1 MNKIGKWIV
10 WALIAAFLLG
20 FLPTIIDTLA
30 GFFVLTEEGLGVTQ
44 HFTRTLD
51 TVVATAESYMWHI
64 VIAYSII
71 IAFIIFMEGQN
82 PDRTILWMLV
92 LVFVPVFG
100 VILYLILGP
109 DLQSIRNRRLFRPAK
124 KYGFDHSPFKKATE
138 DQFLIGSMLHACSG
152 ADLLVRNRVEI
163 LINGAETFPAIE
175 AAIAGAEKFIHM
187 EFFIIR
193 DDDLGRRIGGM
204 LMEAARR
211 GVKVRVLY
219 DAVGS
224 WSLKAR
230 FVKELEEGGVE
241 CRSFMPVS
249 LPLFRRKMNFRN
261 HRKILVADGKVAF
274 TGGINIGEEYD
285 GKGHLGFWR
294 DTFVR
299 LEGEAVAALLNIF
312 LHDWCV
318 RSADDPAAICEDL
331 NITLNGLP
339 VKDDYSA
346 LPVIPLQVVE
356 SGVDSVWHSIAKGYY
371 GMISRAQKRVWVTS
385 PYLVPGP
392 ELMNALIASSL
403 SGVDVRVMM
412 PSVKDHFLV
421 FWGSRSNIE
430 PLLRAGV
437 RVFQYQDGFIHTKSV
452 VSDSCIASVGTCN
465 MDVRSLDINFEN
477 QLFIYDREIAES
489 FARQF
494 ETDMKRCKELHIGE
508 WEKRPLWQK
517 LLESFGRL
525 YSAQI

>member
-1 MNKIGKWIV
+1 MYKRQ
-10 WALIAAFLLG
+10 
-20 FLPTIIDTLA
+20 LA

-204 LMEAARR
+204 LMEEMCIRDRLTTGRASDRFGPSRFMALGLLFAAIGTAAAPFLFSIRLLAALTLASAGL
-211 GVKVRVLY
+211 GVFYLASMIFLNETVDERLKGTISGAYYLFFG
-219 DAVGS
+219 VG
-224 WSLKAR
+224 LC
-230 FVKELEEGGVE
+230 FG
-241 CRSFMPVS
+241 P
-249 LPLFRRKMNFRN
+249 PLFSLVMGMVGCANSLICLAACLLYTFR
-261 HRKILVADGKVAF
+261 
-274 TGGINIGEEYD
+274 
-285 GKGHLGFWR
+285 
-294 DTFVR
+294 
-299 LEGEAVAALLNIF
+299 
-312 LHDWCV
+312 CV
-318 RSADDPAAICEDL
+318 
-331 NITLNGLP
+331 
-339 VKDDYSA
+339 
-346 LPVIPLQVVE
+346 
-356 SGVDSVWHSIAKGYY
+356 
-371 GMISRAQKRVWVTS
+371 
-385 PYLVPGP
+385 
-392 ELMNALIASSL
+392 
-403 SGVDVRVMM
+403 
-412 PSVKDHFLV
+412 
-421 FWGSRSNIE
+421 
-430 PLLRAGV
+430 
-437 RVFQYQDGFIHTKSV
+437 
-452 VSDSCIASVGTCN
+452 
-465 MDVRSLDINFEN
+465 
-477 QLFIYDREIAES
+477 
-489 FARQF
+489 
-494 ETDMKRCKELHIGE
+494 
-508 WEKRPLWQK
+508 
-517 LLESFGRL
+517 
-525 YSAQI
+525 

>member
-204 LMEAARR
+204 LVEAARR

-299 LEGEAVAALLNIF
+299 LEGEAVAALHNIF
-312 LHDWCV
+312 LHDSCAPPTIPR
-318 RSADDPAAICEDL
+318 RSA
-331 NITLNGLP
+331 
-339 VKDDYSA
+339 K
-346 LPVIPLQVVE
+346 
-356 SGVDSVWHSIAKGYY
+356 
-371 GMISRAQKRVWVTS
+371 TS
-385 PYLVPGP
+385 
-392 ELMNALIASSL
+392 
-403 SGVDVRVMM
+403 
-412 PSVKDHFLV
+412 
-421 FWGSRSNIE
+421 
-430 PLLRAGV
+430 
-437 RVFQYQDGFIHTKSV
+437 T
-452 VSDSCIASVGTCN
+452 
-465 MDVRSLDINFEN
+465 
-477 QLFIYDREIAES
+477 
-489 FARQF
+489 
-494 ETDMKRCKELHIGE
+494 
-508 WEKRPLWQK
+508 
-517 LLESFGRL
+517 
-525 YSAQI
+525 

>member
-219 DAVGS
+219 DAVC
-224 WSLKAR
+224 SLCLKSPV
-230 FVKELEEGGVE
+230 VKQ
-241 CRSFMPVS
+241 
-249 LPLFRRKMNFRN
+249 
-261 HRKILVADGKVAF
+261 
-274 TGGINIGEEYD
+274 
-285 GKGHLGFWR
+285 LG
-294 DTFVR
+294 
-299 LEGEAVAALLNIF
+299 
-312 LHDWCV
+312 
-318 RSADDPAAICEDL
+318 
-331 NITLNGLP
+331 
-339 VKDDYSA
+339 
-346 LPVIPLQVVE
+346 
-356 SGVDSVWHSIAKGYY
+356 
-371 GMISRAQKRVWVTS
+371 
-385 PYLVPGP
+385 
-392 ELMNALIASSL
+392 
-403 SGVDVRVMM
+403 
-412 PSVKDHFLV
+412 
-421 FWGSRSNIE
+421 
-430 PLLRAGV
+430 
-437 RVFQYQDGFIHTKSV
+437 
-452 VSDSCIASVGTCN
+452 
-465 MDVRSLDINFEN
+465 
-477 QLFIYDREIAES
+477 
-489 FARQF
+489 
-494 ETDMKRCKELHIGE
+494 
-508 WEKRPLWQK
+508 
-517 LLESFGRL
+517 
-525 YSAQI
+525 